1 MNNQWSDDGVGCAV
15 LLAFLAGFFLC
26 AWWYGIL

>member
-1 MNNQWSDDGVGCAV
+1 MRDQWSDDGVGCLA

-26 AWWYGIL
+26 AWWYGIV